1 MNTLTPTK
9 RQLLDT
15 ILQQAGEVAERYYQ
29 AADTLYQRERD
40 FHDIVGP
47 ALKAAATMTGTKQA
61 DLARA
66 TGMTTSSWINVF
78 TGRATPTRRKYIEAV
93 RLLTGETPKVEA
105 TSPSLNQPAN
115 TPEP

>member
-29 AADTLYQRERD
+29 AADTLYQREQE
-40 FHDIVGP
+40 FHEVVGP
-47 ALKAAATMTGTKQA
+47 ALKAAASMSGIKQA

-66 TGMTTSSWINVF
+66 TGMPPHSWIKVF
-78 TGRATPTRRKYIEAV
+78 TGRAVPLRRKYIDAV
-93 RLLTGETPKVEA
+93 RLLTGETTINP
-105 TSPSLNQPAN
+105 
-115 TPEP
+115 